1 MLHRNQSSNAKKC
14 AFEPSL
20 THLSCSQFLFTGDS
34 VFQAF
39 GGIIFENLKPLWTNH
54 GGAFGEIQVLISQIR
69 SWQLYIVLEMSSA
82 FSINTKISV
91 VMLV

>member
-20 THLSCSQFLFTGDS
+20 THLSFSQFLFTGDS

-39 GGIIFENLKPLWTNH
+39 GGIIFENLQPLWTNH
-54 GGAFGEIQVLISQIR
+54 GGTFGDRNLSANFTDKK
-69 SWQLYIVLEMSSA
+69 LATYITYVIE
-82 FSINTKISV
+82 
-91 VMLV
+91 